1 MTSKS
6 ESEEA
11 IDAVR
16 RIVDEGGDAD
26 DVLRAVLDALHERGI
41 AYAAVRFVEEG
52 RLVDGPSVGT
62 RTEAATA
69 AVLYNGERVGELTVA
84 VEDPAAA
91 ERLATLI
98 SPYVLVGWDTAGE
111 PWSP

>member
-1 MTSKS
+1 M
-6 ESEEA
+6 
-11 IDAVR
+11 
-16 RIVDEGGDAD
+16 
-26 DVLRAVLDALHERGI
+26 
-41 AYAAVRFVEEG
+41 
-52 RLVDGPSVGT
+52 GT